1 MGYLD
6 AHEYFAGRARWVAL
20 AVTAF
25 VMATGQ
31 SGGLPD
37 ALDGQAVLLAALFA
51 VNLALAGVM
60 ASYGQSIHETND
72 RRARAITE
80 LEAVNADLQ
89 QALAENAR
97 LHETVVEQARRAGV
111 QQERA
116 RLAGRSTTPIAQS
129 LAGVVAQLQAAH
141 ADPDP
146 DGRPPTGW
154 TAPRR
159 WPGRRSSR
167 LGGR

>member
-20 AVTAF
+20 GVTAF

-37 ALDGQAVLLAALFA
+37 ALDGQAVLLAALFV

-97 LHETVVEQARRAGV
+97 LHETVVEQARQAGI

-116 RLAGRSTTPIAQS
+116 RLAGRSTTPSPSRWPASSRSCRRRTRIRTPREC
-129 LAGVVAQLQAAH
+129 AA
-141 ADPDP
+141 
-146 DGRPPTGW
+146 GW

-159 WPGRRSSR
+159 WPGRRSR
-167 LGGR
+167 RRGAP